1 MAAAAASAAKSSGKA
16 MLIISIVA
24 LTVLAAVGGGLV
36 GKMIAGKILA
46 APIAAAAATASDA
59 TAKPQPYAGEIVL
72 RELPPIV
79 TNLAQPAETRVRL
92 QVAIVFAKQAVEAPN
107 VLAAEISD
115 DIVAYLKT
123 LSIAELQGASGLQ
136 ALREDLADRVAIR
149 SQGKVREVMIENLVV
164 Q

>member
-1 MAAAAASAAKSSGKA
+1 MAALAAPAAKSSGKA
-16 MLIISIVA
+16 MLIISVVA

-36 GKMIAGKILA
+36 GKMITGKLLA
-46 APIAAAAATASDA
+46 APAAEAAAGDASVKA
-59 TAKPQPYAGEIVL
+59 QLYAGDVVL